1 MTDCIQT
8 APTAWQSDLKPNHI
22 VAFRFPHE
30 RKSSVGPKVRPTL
43 VLDVLTIG
51 EERYAVL
58 AYGTSSSRRRSHDL
72 LVPVTCSAELEAASL
87 YTPTKFDGARRILV
101 PLSDAG
107 FSCSCK
113 LSTPILG
120 HLTGTSADRVETVRR
135 CIRQAIGPRRRSTLD
150 RRRPDR
156 NGQKFETG
164 THQFHTMTQAQ
175 EAYHV

>member
-1 MTDCIQT
+1 MTDCNQT

-30 RKSSVGPKVRPTL
+30 HKSSVSPKVRPTL

-51 EERYAVL
+51 EERHAVL
-58 AYGTSSSRRRSHDL
+58 AYGTSSFRRRSHDL
-72 LVPVTCSAELEAASL
+72 LVPVNCSVELEAASL
-87 YTPTKFDGARRILV
+87 FAPTKFDGARRILV

-120 HLTGTSADRVETVRR
+120 HLTGRSADRVDIVRR
-135 CIRQAIGPRRRSTLD
+135 CIRQGTRPRRSTLY
-150 RRRPDR
+150 R
-156 NGQKFETG
+156 NGRKSETE
-164 THQFHTMTQAQ
+164 THQFHTLTQAR

>member
-1 MTDCIQT
+1 MTDRIQNQ
-8 APTAWQSDLKPNHI
+8 PTAWQSDLKPNHI

-58 AYGTSSSRRRSHDL
+58 AYGTSSPRRRSHDL

-87 YTPTKFDGARRILV
+87 NAPTKFDGARRILV

-107 FSCSCK
+107 FSSNRK
-113 LSTPILG
+113 LNTPVLG
-120 HLTGTSADRVETVRR
+120 QLTGTSADRGATVRR
-135 CIRQAIGPRRRSTLD
+135 CIRQAARPRRASLYH
-150 RRRPDR
+150 RRQRDH
-156 NGQKFETG
+156 GHQADTDV
-164 THQFHTMTQAQ
+164 HQFRTMTQAQ